1 MKNKFT
7 YFRYALMALFT
18 AGSIAGCG
26 PQDEVVDLPGNYEL
40 RKKPGETCF
49 AIYASYETGGGQKT
63 PPEIR
68 SEAIYDGVFEPLNIT
83 DLKGSEKMFILQS
96 AGRRYLFDGRS
107 GVIMF
112 DENPFVRY
120 TKDNDGGLY
129 FETEV
134 GLYPMDETEGLPSPV
149 DRYYRRGRTFI
160 YSRSG
165 KWGVCQKLVKSG
177 TNVFQPPVYR
187 YIEILPARFDR
198 IRYVCGDGAHH
209 FVAKVGGKWQLYDGW
224 GRVRHMCIGEFDR
237 HRMNIYSPS
246 ADGESNVTGTYINRI
261 VSIPVGCTGKYIP
274 YLMTRCTYTGTDEA
288 GIIELES
295 HEDRYSSFFT
305 TQNDRSTN
313 PLPWDEAEINAEY
326 HY

>member
-1 MKNKFT
+1 MKKRFVSLCLAGLIMVAPASAVFT
-7 YFRYALMALFT
+7 DISDSRVSQTAAVLDALGIMQGVGGGSFAPGKALTRAQFCKLAVT
-18 AGSIAGCG
+18 AMGVTDVS
-26 PQDEVVDLPGNYEL
+26 P
-40 RKKPGETCF
+40 
-49 AIYASYETGGGQKT
+49 YASYTIFPDVKHSHWAA
-63 PPEIR
+63 PYIN
-68 SEAIYDGVFEPLNIT
+68 AV
-83 DLKGSEKMFILQS
+83 
-96 AGRRYLFDGRS
+96 FDG
-107 GVIMF
+107 
-112 DENPFVRY
+112 NPFIRY
-120 TKDNDGGLY
+120 AKDNDGGLY
-129 FETEV
+129 FETEA

-177 TNVFQPPVYR
+177 TNVFRPPVYR
-187 YIEILPARFDR
+187 YLEILPARFDR

-209 FVAKVGGKWQLYDGW
+209 FVAKVAGKWQLYDGW

-246 ADGESNVTGTYINRI
+246 AAGESSVTGTYINRI

-305 TQNDRSTN
+305 TQDDRSTY
-313 PLPWDEAEINAEY
+313 PMPWDEADINAEY